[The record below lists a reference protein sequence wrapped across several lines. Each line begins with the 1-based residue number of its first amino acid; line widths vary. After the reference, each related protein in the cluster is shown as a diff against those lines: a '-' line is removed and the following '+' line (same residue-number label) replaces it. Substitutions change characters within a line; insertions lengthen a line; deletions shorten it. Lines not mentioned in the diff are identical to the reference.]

1 MEILKPFEFFLKDII
16 FIVGEIITLSV
27 LFLLVYIIF
36 RVLFRKIDYI
46 PFLKKYK
53 EHSKII
59 LKKIKR
65 FLIYSYISI
74 FVLLMGYNGY
84 LFYKKIGIYEN
95 VLHLASKIPNKFWI
109 EILIGSVKLVL
120 VCIGANYLIK
130 IISKIL
136 NKAQAAA
143 KEYKN
148 ISSNNETIDSFF
160 LRLHTIIKN
169 SIKFLV
175 VIYAMNLMFFPEVF
189 LNNMYVLLKIYL
201 IISGGILFTKAATAV
216 VDSLEDLSK
225 RYWYR
230 EDYVGWYNR
239 LNNLLPLF
247 RRCLEYV
254 IYIWVTSLAMLQIS
268 FFERFV
274 PFGTSIVQIIG
285 IFFITR
291 VIVEL
296 LKFFVDKYMVKSEN
310 QILNKQRQTLVPITK
325 SILQSIIYFI
335 AFVLMLR
342 ALNINPLPILAG
354 AGIFGLVI
362 GMGAQSLINDIVAGI
377 FILFESIFL
386 VGDYI
391 ETGSARGIVESVFL
405 RTTKIRD
412 PNGQLHILRNGQ
424 INGVENYSKGYTF
437 AVVEVG
443 VAYDSDLKHVFSV
456 LTNVGKKIKDNN
468 SSVLEELVVQGIKEF
483 GESELLIR
491 TFTKVRPGHHFN
503 VAYELRNTIK
513 DEFDNEGIEIPFA
526 RRVLIFKN
534 QDEIKQDIGI

>member
-1 MEILKPFEFFLKDII
+1 MLKQFDFFLKDII
-16 FIVGEIITLSV
+16 FVVGEVVIVSV
-27 LFLLVYIIF
+27 LFLIVYAIF
-36 RVLFRKIDYI
+36 SVLFKKIDYI

-53 EHSKII
+53 EHSKMI
-59 LKKIKR
+59 LKKIKI
-65 FLIYSYISI
+65 FLIYSYMII
-74 FVLLMGYNGY
+74 FLSMMGYNGY
-84 LFYKKIGIYEN
+84 LIYKKIGIYDN
-95 VLHLASKIPNKFWI
+95 ALHLVSKIPSKFWT
-109 EILIGSVKLVL
+109 ELLIGSAKVVIISLA
-120 VCIGANYLIK
+120 ANYFIK

-136 NKAQAAA
+136 VKIQDAA
-143 KEYKN
+143 KAYKN
-148 ISSNNETIDSFF
+148 ISSNNEIIDNFF
-160 LRLHTIIKN
+160 LRLITIIKN
-169 SIKFLV
+169 SIRCLV
-175 VIYAMNLMFFPEVF
+175 VIYVMNLMLFPEVF
-189 LNNMYVLLKIYL
+189 LSNMYILLKIYL

-274 PFGTSIVQIIG
+274 PFGTAIVQIIG

-310 QILNKQRQTLVPITK
+310 QLLNKQRQTLVPITK
-325 SILQSIIYFI
+325 SILQSVVYFI

-391 ETGSARGIVESVFL
+391 ETGSARGIVESVLL

-424 INGVENYSKGYTF
+424 IDGVENYSKGYTF

-443 VAYDSDLKHVFSV
+443 VAYDSDLEHVFSV
-456 LTNVGKKIKDNN
+456 LSNLGKKVKEKN
-468 SSVLEELVVQGIKEF
+468 SSILEETVVQGIKEF
-483 GESELLIR
+483 GESEILIR

-503 VAYELRNTIK
+503 VAYELRNLIK
-513 DEFDNEGIEIPFA
+513 DEFEREGIEIPFA

-534 QDEIKQDIGI
+534 QDEVKRDIEI

>member
-1 MEILKPFEFFLKDII
+1 MEMFETFQFFLKDII
-16 FIVGEIITLSV
+16 FVAGELLSVSV
-27 LFLLVYIIF
+27 LFLMIYIIF
-36 RVLFRKIDYI
+36 KVLFKKIDYI
-46 PFLKKYK
+46 SFLKKYK
-53 EHSKII
+53 EQSNMI

-65 FLIYSYISI
+65 FLIYIYILI
-74 FVLLMGYNGY
+74 FIILMSYNGY
-84 LFYKKIGIYEN
+84 LLYKKIGIYDN
-95 VLHLASKIPNKFWI
+95 ALDLASKIPSEFWI
-109 EILIGSVKLVL
+109 ELLKGS
-120 VCIGANYLIK
+120 IK
-130 IISKIL
+130 IALAVVVAHYFIKIVLKIL
-136 NKAQAAA
+136 DKLQASAKA
-143 KEYKN
+143 YKN

-160 LRLHTIIKN
+160 LRLRIIVKN
-169 SIKFLV
+169 CTKFLV
-175 VIYAMNLMFFPEVF
+175 VIYVMKLMMFPEVF
-189 LNNMYVLLKIYL
+189 LSNMYVLLKIYL
-201 IISGGILFTKAATAV
+201 IISGGMLFTKAATAV

-268 FFERFV
+268 FFAKFV
-274 PFGTSIVQIIG
+274 PFGTAIVQIIG

-310 QILNKQRQTLVPITK
+310 QLLNKQRQTLVPITK
-325 SILQSIIYFI
+325 SILQSVVYFI

-362 GMGAQSLINDIVAGI
+362 GMGAQSLINDVVAGI

-456 LTNVGKKIKDNN
+456 LTNVGKKIKEKN

-503 VAYELRNTIK
+503 VAYELRNMIK

-534 QDEIKQDIGI
+534 EDEVKQDIEI